1 MWQEEYEVSRGVTEE
16 GWEGRRRGF
25 AEAALRRNK
34 AGDMHTNCASKQTS
48 TRRRPRPPHG
58 ETKRGSSNSSAR
70 GRERGAGNNDEEA
83 KLKFG
88 QLPKAG
94 GGRTGNI
101 FINNNLFCA
110 INNVGIVCFRCTDKR
125 ARSQSQQGRWRRE
138 SDTETK
144 TETSPQ
150 RQSELMLMLMLK
162 PKPAPELA
170 LEAPLQLLDME
181 REFMLCELCAED
193 FVSGITS
200 IPGSWLPVA
209 VRVLLVAC
217 CVQRVVFAVC
227 ATA

>member
-1 MWQEEYEVSRGVTEE
+1 MHGQEGTE
-16 GWEGRRRGF
+16 
-25 AEAALRRNK
+25 
-34 AGDMHTNCASKQTS
+34 SK
-48 TRRRPRPPHG
+48 P
-58 ETKRGSSNSSAR
+58 AR
-70 GRERGAGNNDEEA
+70 EME
-83 KLKFG
+83 
-88 QLPKAG
+88 
-94 GGRTGNI
+94 
-101 FINNNLFCA
+101 
-110 INNVGIVCFRCTDKR
+110 
-125 ARSQSQQGRWRRE
+125 
-138 SDTETK
+138 TETK

-150 RQSELMLMLMLK
+150 RQSELMLMLK

-209 VRVLLVAC
+209 VRVLRVAC

>member
-1 MWQEEYEVSRGVTEE
+1 ME
-16 GWEGRRRGF
+16 
-25 AEAALRRNK
+25 
-34 AGDMHTNCASKQTS
+34 
-48 TRRRPRPPHG
+48 
-58 ETKRGSSNSSAR
+58 
-70 GRERGAGNNDEEA
+70 
-83 KLKFG
+83 
-88 QLPKAG
+88 
-94 GGRTGNI
+94 
-101 FINNNLFCA
+101 
-110 INNVGIVCFRCTDKR
+110 
-125 ARSQSQQGRWRRE
+125 
-138 SDTETK
+138 TETK

-150 RQSELMLMLMLK
+150 RQSELMLMLMLR

-209 VRVLLVAC
+209 VRVLRVAC